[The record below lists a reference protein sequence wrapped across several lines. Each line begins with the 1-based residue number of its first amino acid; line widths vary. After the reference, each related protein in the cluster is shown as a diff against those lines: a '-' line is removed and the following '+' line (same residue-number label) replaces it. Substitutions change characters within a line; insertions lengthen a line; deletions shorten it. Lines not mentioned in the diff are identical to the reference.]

1 MTKQEA
7 ISYFGSQR
15 ALSVALGLHEQ
26 TLQRW
31 PEQVPRRW
39 VMAIKNAMLARAIQL
54 EKQAA
59 GLRIAAGV

>member
-7 ISYFGSQR
+7 ISHFGSQR
-15 ALSVALGLHEQ
+15 ALAVALGLHEQ

-31 PEQVPRRW
+31 PETVPKRW
-39 VMAIKNAMLARAIQL
+39 VMATKNAMLMRAIQL

-59 GLRIAAGV
+59 ELRNAAGA